1 MMNNKILLGTA
12 IAFSSLNV
20 NSEGVLLF
28 ESEYRLSTTV
38 VSSTCLVGVLT
49 SSSSTKNNV
58 IDFGVYNKDNP
69 AGFSSSQTFQVI
81 VYEDNIDNPGCSAFL
96 AGKDMVSLK
105 FGDISGKQLDE
116 YGVVTFGAGN
126 GVRISVSATDAEASS
141 SDTITSTHNE
151 LFYKPEFAS
160 NGKFGFVASVTNI
173 EKASVGAYQG
183 SLSLIIS
190 YR

>member
-1 MMNNKILLGTA
+1 MKNKILLGTA
-12 IAFSSLNV
+12 IAFCSLNV
-20 NSEGVLLF
+20 NSEGVVLF
-28 ESEYRLSTTV
+28 ESEYRLSTTI
-38 VSSTCLVGVLT
+38 VSSTCYVSAKTG
-49 SSSSTKNNV
+49 SSTKKNNV
-58 IDFGVYNKDNP
+58 IDFGDYNRNNP
-69 AGFSSSQTFQVI
+69 ANFSSSLTFQVI
-81 VYEDNIDNPGCSAFL
+81 VYEDSIDNPGCSAFL

-151 LFYKPEFAS
+151 LFYKRDFAS
-160 NGKFGFVASVTNI
+160 KGEFGFLASVTNI
-173 EKASVGAYQG
+173 EKASVGTYQG